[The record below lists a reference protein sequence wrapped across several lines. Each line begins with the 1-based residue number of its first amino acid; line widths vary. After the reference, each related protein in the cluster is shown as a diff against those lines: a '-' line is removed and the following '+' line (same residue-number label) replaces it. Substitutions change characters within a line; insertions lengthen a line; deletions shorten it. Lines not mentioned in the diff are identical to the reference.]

1 MDLLTYYI
9 QIKSNQNEQ
18 SNCPWRIIHARS
30 VIIRCQAF
38 APYIFLFCSSPT
50 SFFLS
55 LRYSSAVFIHLVFS
69 KVFLYWS
76 TPILFFLIVIF
87 MRPPGLTESG
97 SHSEVTLPVQAVPL
111 IPWCGPFPFFYLV
124 LSKDNNFGFLS
135 S

>member
-1 MDLLTYYI
+1 M
-9 QIKSNQNEQ
+9 
-18 SNCPWRIIHARS
+18 
-30 VIIRCQAF
+30 IIRRQAL
-38 APYIFLFCSSPT
+38 APYIFFFCSSPT
-50 SFFLS
+50 SSFLS
-55 LRYSSAVFIHLVFS
+55 LRYWSAVFIHLVFSKVFCIGVLQCWAVFFDLVGS

-97 SHSEVTLPVQAVPL
+97 SHGEVTLPVQAVPL
-111 IPWCGPFPFFYLV
+111 IPWCGPIPFFYLV